1 MSNVCTTP
9 KNRLREFLPSN
20 LAEFDSFLNQV
31 LAPSGMRAGHTPA
44 GLWED
49 DGSYHIELDVP
60 GVTREDVDIT
70 LDKGTLSI
78 SAERKHEESDASRK
92 GWREERFYGK
102 VTRAFSLP
110 DTIDPESVSAEMVD
124 GVLRVSIAKTPAA
137 QPRKIDVK

>member
-1 MSNVCTTP
+1 MSQQCMTP

-20 LAEFDSFLNQV
+20 LSEFDSFLNQV
-31 LAPSGMRAGHTPA
+31 LGPNGLRAGQTPA

-60 GVTREDVDIT
+60 GVTRENVEIT

-78 SAERKHEESDASRK
+78 SAERKHEESEATRK

-110 DTIDPESVSAEMVD
+110 DTIDSESVSAELTD
-124 GVLRVSIAKTPAA
+124 GVLRVTIAKSPAA
-137 QPRKIDVK
+137 QPKKIDVK

>member
-1 MSNVCTTP
+1 MSNSCTTP
-9 KNRLREFLPSN
+9 KNRLREFLPTN
-20 LAEFDSFLNQV
+20 LAEFDSLLNQV
-31 LAPSGMRAGHTPA
+31 LAPNGLRAGHSPA

-60 GVTREDVDIT
+60 GVTREGVDIT

-78 SAERKHEESDASRK
+78 SAERKHEESESTRK

-110 DTIDPESVSAEMVD
+110 DTIDPESVTAELSD
-124 GVLRVSIAKTPAA
+124 GVLRVSVAKTPAA